1 MELNINNEKKKKKK
15 KSGFS
20 YTIGDVSKYKKKK
33 LLEKQGK
40 KMVSNKFIE
49 VQ

>member
-1 MELNINNEKKKKKK
+1 MKKKQKNKKK
-15 KSGFS
+15 NNGFS
-20 YTIGDVSKYKKKK
+20 YTIGDVSKYQKKK
-33 LLEKQGK
+33 LSEKQDK